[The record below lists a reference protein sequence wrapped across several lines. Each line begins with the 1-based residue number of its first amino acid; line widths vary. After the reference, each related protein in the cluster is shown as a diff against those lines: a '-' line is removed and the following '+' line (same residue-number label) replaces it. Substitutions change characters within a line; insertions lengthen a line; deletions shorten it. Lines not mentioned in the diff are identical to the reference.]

1 MSRYG
6 GIAGFGRTQTLAEG
20 VGILGCPPPSAPR
33 FRPCRRGRQGEG
45 RGYFLQRWQIMKP
58 IEPFCPA
65 PVTIYLPFFFF
76 PRANIP
82 AYLSFQTSELSSE
95 LILIICICLYICIHI
110 FGWGGMC
117 DAFRRPLSTVEFRS
131 PRFLWVLGAAPSDP
145 FEMVLLCELLSVLA
159 EG

>member
-76 PRANIP
+76 
-82 AYLSFQTSELSSE
+82 SSRKYP
-95 LILIICICLYICIHI
+95 CL
-110 FGWGGMC
+110 FVV
-117 DAFRRPLSTVEFRS
+117 SN
-131 PRFLWVLGAAPSDP
+131 LGAFLRINPYYMYMFIYMHTHIWLGRD
-145 FEMVLLCELLSVLA
+145 V
-159 EG
+159 